1 MTSTMIALLLHAVGQ
16 EAEIAGALDRLRQ
29 LALLF
34 GRDRGDAARHDLAA
48 LGDEALQQL
57 HVLVVDLGRVRPR
70 EGARFAPPEEGP
82 PRRGPA
88 TAAAAAAMTIAV
100 AHSSTPSVIGAGAPS
115 RSRSR
120 SPKLRRG
127 PRSRSRSRSR
137 SSPRPRF
144 CITAEGPSS
153 SASTRT
159 VM

>member
-120 SPKLRRG
+120 SRSPKLRRG
-127 PRSRSRSRSR
+127 RRAPARPPPAPPPPPPASPPPR
-137 SSPRPRF
+137 
-144 CITAEGPSS
+144 GPS
-153 SASTRT
+153 
-159 VM
+159 